1 MLLYWEG
8 RRTLDTRAHYF
19 MESPTRTHFL
29 DQAGNPLP
37 DRIQSALDE
46 LLPRLR
52 RKFSVIRDE
61 VVLTEIMEQA
71 GQKLLNREARGG
83 RIDQLYGFAWVTVY
97 RVAISR
103 LRRSPYLLEQLTT
116 DSAER
121 ALSRLTSDQSSP
133 ASIERGVLASQVL
146 DRLSQRERMIAI
158 WKRSGF
164 SSREIAEK
172 LEMSVPAVDTTFCRV
187 RQKAQKLLGPGAK
200 LSR

>member
-1 MLLYWEG
+1 
-8 RRTLDTRAHYF
+8 

-97 RVAISR
+97 RVAISK
-103 LRRSPYLLEQLTT
+103 LRRSPYLVEQPT

-121 ALSRLTSDQSSP
+121 ALSRLTSEQSSP
-133 ASIERGVLASQVL
+133 ASIELGVLASQVL

-172 LEMSVPAVDTTFCRV
+172 LEISVPAVNTTFCRL
-187 RQKAQKLLGPGAK
+187 RQKVQKLLGSGAE
-200 LSR
+200 LG

>member
-1 MLLYWEG
+1 M
-8 RRTLDTRAHYF
+8 
-19 MESPTRTHFL
+19 
-29 DQAGNPLP
+29 
-37 DRIQSALDE
+37 
-46 LLPRLR
+46 
-52 RKFSVIRDE
+52 IRDE

-97 RVAISR
+97 RVAISQ
-103 LRRSPYLLEQLTT
+103 LRRTPYLLEQPT

-121 ALSRLTSDQSSP
+121 ALSRLTSEQSSP
-133 ASIERGVLASQVL
+133 ASIESGVLASQVL

-172 LEMSVPAVDTTFCRV
+172 LEISVPA
-187 RQKAQKLLGPGAK
+187 
-200 LSR
+200 

>member
-1 MLLYWEG
+1 MLLYWES

-19 MESPTRTHFL
+19 MEFPTRTHFL

-97 RVAISR
+97 RVAISQ
-103 LRRSPYLLEQLTT
+103 LRRSPYLLEQPTT

-121 ALSRLTSDQSSP
+121 ALSRLTSEQSSP

-146 DRLSQRERMIAI
+146 DRLSHRERMIAI

-172 LEMSVPAVDTTFCRV
+172 LEISVPAVDTTFCRL
-187 RQKAQKLLGPGAK
+187 RQKVQKLLGPGAE
-200 LSR
+200 LG

>member
-1 MLLYWEG
+1 
-8 RRTLDTRAHYF
+8 
-19 MESPTRTHFL
+19 MEFPTRTHFL

-71 GQKLLNREARGG
+71 GQKLLSREARSG

-97 RVAISR
+97 RVAISQ
-103 LRRSPYLLEQLTT
+103 LRRSPYLLEQPTT

-121 ALSRLTSDQSSP
+121 ALSRLTSEQSSP

-172 LEMSVPAVDTTFCRV
+172 LEISVPAVNTTFCRL
-187 RQKAQKLLGPGAK
+187 RQKVQKLLGTGAE
-200 LSR
+200 LG

>member
-1 MLLYWEG
+1 MEMACRMLLYWES

-103 LRRSPYLLEQLTT
+103 LRRSPYLLEQPTV
-116 DSAER
+116 DSAESAT
-121 ALSRLTSDQSSP
+121 ALSRLTSEQS
-133 ASIERGVLASQVL
+133 
-146 DRLSQRERMIAI
+146 
-158 WKRSGF
+158 
-164 SSREIAEK
+164 
-172 LEMSVPAVDTTFCRV
+172 
-187 RQKAQKLLGPGAK
+187 
-200 LSR
+200 

>member
-1 MLLYWEG
+1 MLLYWEKSQSSRYKG
-8 RRTLDTRAHYF
+8 PFF

-52 RKFSVIRDE
+52 RKFAMIRDE

-71 GQKLLNREARGG
+71 GQKLLNREARSG

-97 RVAISR
+97 RVAISK
-103 LRRSPYLLEQLTT
+103 LRRSPYLVEQPT

-121 ALSRLTSDQSSP
+121 ALSRLTSEQSSP
-133 ASIERGVLASQVL
+133 ASIELGVLASQVL

-172 LEMSVPAVDTTFCRV
+172 LEISVPAVNTTFCRL
-187 RQKAQKLLGPGAK
+187 RQKVQKLLGTGAE
-200 LSR
+200 LG

>member
-1 MLLYWEG
+1 M
-8 RRTLDTRAHYF
+8 
-19 MESPTRTHFL
+19 
-29 DQAGNPLP
+29 
-37 DRIQSALDE
+37 
-46 LLPRLR
+46 
-52 RKFSVIRDE
+52 IRDE
-61 VVLTEIMEQA
+61 VILTEIMEQA

-103 LRRSPYLLEQLTT
+103 LRCSPYLLEQPAT
-116 DSAER
+116 DSTER

-133 ASIERGVLASQVL
+133 DSIERGVLASQVMAC
-146 DRLSQRERMIAI
+146 LSQRERMIAI

-187 RQKAQKLLGPGAK
+187 RQKVQKFLGPGAK
-200 LSR
+200 LG